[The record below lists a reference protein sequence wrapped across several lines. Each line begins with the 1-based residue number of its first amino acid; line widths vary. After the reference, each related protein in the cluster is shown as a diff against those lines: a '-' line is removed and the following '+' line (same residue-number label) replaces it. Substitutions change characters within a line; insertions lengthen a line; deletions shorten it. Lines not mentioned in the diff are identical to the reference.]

1 MSPKA
6 SRPSVAPLRVPEN
19 FLGFLDDA
27 AMFPPGLAA
36 LDQAI
41 HMHVRRR
48 MTVITGAVGSLI
60 LPLHVLSEAKRL
72 AAAEDLSEGPVR
84 ISIVTPA
91 GELQRALK
99 SIPAVSPELL
109 IAAIELKT
117 STDMQDWSREI
128 RGAADVAGVDIY
140 VELTA
145 EQIAAGALDLVE
157 GTRLRLKYRA
167 GGLEAHLFPTPA
179 EMARVIDAAVARQIP
194 FKLTAGLHEAVRHT
208 SATSD
213 FTHHGFLNIA
223 IATSL
228 AQLGA
233 QIGELEAV
241 LSETD
246 NDHLVAR
253 YVAQPKEW
261 RRSFTSFGTC
271 SVSEPLES
279 LERLKLCPTGIA
291 NLPPEEKENQ

>member
-1 MSPKA
+1 MSPEA
-6 SRPSVAPLRVPEN
+6 GRPSAVSLRVPKN
-19 FLGFLDDA
+19 FLGFFDDA
-27 AMFPPGLAA
+27 AIFPPGLAA
-36 LDQAI
+36 LDHAV
-41 HMHVRRR
+41 HNHVRRR
-48 MTVITGAVGSLI
+48 TTVMADAVGSLI
-60 LPLHVLSEAKRL
+60 LPLHVLSEAKKL
-72 AAAEDLSEGPVR
+72 AAAEDLSEGAVR
-84 ISIVTPA
+84 INVVTPA
-91 GELQRALK
+91 GELQRTLE

-117 STDMQDWSREI
+117 STNMQDWSREI
-128 RGAADVAGVDIY
+128 REAADVAGVDVY

-157 GTRLRLKYRA
+157 GTRLQLKYRA

-179 EMARVIDAAVARQIP
+179 EMAHVIAAAVARQIP

-208 SATSD
+208 SATGD

-223 IATSL
+223 IATGL

-233 QIGELEAV
+233 RIGELEAV
-241 LSETD
+241 LSETETD
-246 NDHLVAR
+246 QLVER
-253 YVAQPKEW
+253 YVAQPDKW

-279 LERLKLCPTGIA
+279 LERLRLCPTGLA
-291 NLPPEEKENQ
+291 DLQPEEEENQ